1 MDSFIHNF
9 FAPPVPFFFLGLLA
23 VIFHSDLE
31 IPEQVSKFISL
42 YLLMAIGF
50 KGGVELHESGINTQV
65 ALVMIFAILMAMA
78 IPLWSFFLLRKKLG
92 VPNAAALAAAFGSV
106 SAVTFITASNYFPAM
121 EIIENIKNLG
131 LPESIASNP
140 KSFIPGGEM
149 VAAMALME
157 SPSIIIGVW
166 LYRKF
171 SETQDTGHHMGFKE
185 IMKEAFLNG
194 SIVVLLGSL
203 IIGIISNE
211 HGSKIMSP
219 FIGDIFKG
227 MLSFF
232 LLDMGVVAGKRIK
245 ALKDAG
251 WVVVAFGLI
260 MPLINGSI
268 GFSLAY
274 LLNFSAPN
282 MFMFIV
288 LCASA
293 SYIAVPAAM
302 RIAVP
307 EANPGIYVPVALAI
321 TFPFNIMMGLPLYF
335 YVTKLVHK
343 EWANDFILLMKQA
356 ASFGSVPGH

>member
-1 MDSFIHNF
+1 MDSFLHNF
-9 FAPPVPFFFLGLLA
+9 LSPPVPFFFVGLLA

-31 IPEQVSKFISL
+31 IPDQVSKFISL

-50 KGGVELHESGINTQV
+50 KGGVELHESGLNTQV
-65 ALVMIFAILMAMA
+65 VLVLLFAIIMALA
-78 IPLWSFFLLRKKLG
+78 VPLWSFFLLRKKLG

-106 SAVTFITASNYFPAM
+106 SAVTFITASNYFPAL
-121 EIIENIKNLG
+121 EILENIKNMG
-131 LPESIASNP
+131 LSQAITSNP
-140 KSFIPGGEM
+140 NSFRPGGEM

-171 SETQDTGHHMGFKE
+171 SDSKDGHHMDFKE

-203 IIGIISNE
+203 LIGIVSNE

-245 ALKDAG
+245 ALRDAG

-260 MPLINGSI
+260 MPLINGAI
-268 GFSLAY
+268 GFGIAY

-307 EANPGIYVPVALAI
+307 DANPGIYVPVALAI
-321 TFPFNIMMGLPLYF
+321 TFPFNIIIGLPFYF
-335 YVTKLVHK
+335 YVTKLVHPA
-343 EWANDFILLMKQA
+343 WASDFVQLMQKAATLSA
-356 ASFGSVPGH
+356 ASGH